1 MRRVCAVLMVAAAL
15 LETSARGA
23 PAPGAAVCK
32 GDAGLAL
39 CGAPR
44 YSTLSMS
51 ERAASMSCAASV
63 SSMRV

>member
-1 MRRVCAVLMVAAAL
+1 MRRVCAVLMVAA
-15 LETSARGA
+15 
-23 PAPGAAVCK
+23 VCK

-39 CGAPR
+39 RGAPR